1 VFRVEIWMDKWP
13 LDIIELGTV
22 IEVGYVVKMVAPNNI
37 TWFRVVSLSKQQFT
51 QDYIRNINRL
61 TT

>member
-1 VFRVEIWMDKWP
+1 MDKWP